1 MMFIK
6 AIVMSGTKE
15 KLREILAHSNETLV
29 SNWVQLASLIKNYE
43 NLDWKASKKQALDLL
58 KEGNALD
65 YVEVVRSEQSKPKS
79 TKQKVNRSKPKKSS
93 KTKTK
98 AKVVP
103 LNTKRDRFSM
113 NYKYLVKLIPD
124 LIERLKNG
132 EKIYGKSKL
141 TGYMDFNIEFIH
153 KDSTGYYLAMSH
165 YYESGGDLIADPDMK
180 ILVDTRNQTV
190 QALEFQNGMYYR
202 KVYDDTYKRRLVDD
216 SEKKSQNAFLNQ
228 WLKNL
233 IKQGHEVKWKH
244 LEKEARSDSPKSNEK
259 EKTPQSKEESNSA
272 RFEKPDIAYMDDSVI
287 ATSKSFVEKMPMEK
301 VGIEYISTVKGSK
314 EYRPIV
320 IYFMVDRI
328 NNGGFG
334 FEVPYPSAEVLR
346 SDYENLVE
354 FHDKNAKLD
363 ALLDGVEP
371 STGEKSK
378 DKEKAAFDFEL
389 NYKKLLQVIPGLSIK
404 MNGIRIKP
412 EKGRVF
418 RAKSKKKG
426 LIYDLEAKLS
436 YRDGYE
442 ATLLLMEKDEN
453 GEILTEMRLYVN
465 NEAKEVLAL
474 STRLENSKPVY
485 VYSNEK
491 KFSGADKTQL
501 KEQNEFLGKWLDEL
515 LRKEHKIT
523 KWKKQEAENKKLESE
538 VLDEYSKED
547 QSTKNEAPNETEQE
561 KTAKHWAKLAAFI
574 EKKEGL
580 SKEEAK
586 EKAIKLKRENEAVDY
601 VERNF
606 NRQVKVN
613 QNNLLKTNYQRLLRL
628 IPQLFSLES
637 NQSLT
642 LVNGK
647 SEHAILIDSYGK
659 RGKFSYKF
667 QLRQGNNIE
676 SEIVW
681 NIDVQK
687 TGKKVKVEAY
697 YVGDEEFKSDNL
709 DYDFGKWL
717 DQQLDRNLKSNES
730 QAKRILK
737 KFPIAM
743 QWLAPSSSSGFIEGF
758 NSLEELRDKFK
769 EFILP
774 PYDKVQT
781 IAKIWF
787 NDMDR
792 AISIDI
798 SETEGDFNPKSR
810 KYTLVDWL
818 EWTQTETD
826 WARFSGTNVKELP
839 SKSKPKVANKDR
851 ESSLD
856 RARKSHPIVL
866 EMSEGSK
873 TDRNVGFASLE
884 DLHERLRT
892 YDLKSNAD
900 GYLKTYVWFKGY
912 PNQVRIDL
920 SKTKGNFDPNNS
932 SYDLEDWLE
941 KLDPNFDWFKFS
953 NETDPKKLQKKA
965 DKVPKM
971 EVGKVKLTKEHKRAG
986 LTQKHINW
994 INKHKQGI
1002 VITPSKK
1009 MINNTKSFASDVT
1022 KQALPAGKRVSKTG
1036 RIYYETRS
1044 NRSDITKAGL

>member
-43 NLDWKASKKQALDLL
+43 SLDWKASKKQALDLL

-79 TKQKVNRSKPKKSS
+79 TKQKVNRSKQKKSS

-124 LIERLKNG
+124 LIERLENG

-165 YYESGGDLIADPDMK
+165 YYESGSDLIADPDMK

-202 KVYDDTYKRRLVDD
+202 KVYDDSYKRRLTDD

-244 LEKEARSDSPKSNEK
+244 LEKEAPSGSPKSNEK
-259 EKTPQSKEESNSA
+259 DNGPQSKEESNLA
-272 RFEKPDIAYMDDSVI
+272 RFEKPDISYMDDSII

-301 VGIEYISTVKGSK
+301 VGAEYISSVKGSK
-314 EYRPIV
+314 EFRPIV
-320 IYFMVDRI
+320 IYFMVERI

-371 STGEKSK
+371 SNSEKS
-378 DKEKAAFDFEL
+378 KEKAAFDFEL

-426 LIYDLEAKLS
+426 LIYDLEAKLT

-547 QSTKNEAPNETEQE
+547 QPTKNEASNETEQE

-586 EKAIKLKRENEAVDY
+586 KKAIKLKRENEAVDY

-667 QLRQGNNIE
+667 QLRQGNSIE

-687 TGKKVKVEAY
+687 TVKKVKVEAY
-697 YVGDEEFKSDNL
+697 YIGDEEFKSDNL

-826 WARFSGTNVKELP
+826 WARFSGTNSKELP
-839 SKSKPKVANKDR
+839 SKSKPKVANKDKA
-851 ESSLD
+851 SSLD
-856 RARKSHPIVL
+856 RARKSYPIVL
-866 EMSEGSK
+866 ERSEGSK
-873 TDRNVGFASLE
+873 TDKNVGFASLE

-892 YDLKSNAD
+892 YDVKSSAG

-920 SKTKGNFDPNNS
+920 AKTKGNFDPNNS

-941 KLDPNFDWFKFS
+941 ELDPNFDWFKFS
-953 NETDPKKLQKKA
+953 NETDLKKLQKKA
-965 DKVPKM
+965 DKIPKM

-1009 MINNTKSFASDVT
+1009 MINNTKSFAADVT